1 MFDGVPTTPASS
13 PAHLMVSLFLW
24 SSGQGKVEGPWMAL
38 YQFKKPF
45 KGLRLWKYS
54 VHIEV
59 SLFLSSRQI
68 YKKQTEWK
76 YVYDP
81 TFLTSVGTE
90 HSGDL
95 STSKKADSESVDKI
109 EEIEKI
115 KVGSVQQLVQKIE
128 LQASDKPC
136 DELKSEVV
144 IASNPEPSDDELSKG
159 CFTQV
164 SCAGKVVVNSG
175 STTTA
180 GTPQPSSLEK
190 IGTVP
195 TPQPSQKEFRPV
207 PSPRSGH

>member
-1 MFDGVPTTPASS
+1 M
-13 PAHLMVSLFLW
+13 
-24 SSGQGKVEGPWMAL
+24 
-38 YQFKKPF
+38 
-45 KGLRLWKYS
+45 
-54 VHIEV
+54 
-59 SLFLSSRQI
+59 
-68 YKKQTEWK
+68 
-76 YVYDP
+76 
-81 TFLTSVGTE
+81 
-90 HSGDL
+90 
-95 STSKKADSESVDKI
+95 DKI

-190 IGTVP
+190 IGTVS
-195 TPQPSQKEFRPV
+195 TPQASPKEFRPV

>member
-1 MFDGVPTTPASS
+1 M
-13 PAHLMVSLFLW
+13 
-24 SSGQGKVEGPWMAL
+24 
-38 YQFKKPF
+38 
-45 KGLRLWKYS
+45 
-54 VHIEV
+54 
-59 SLFLSSRQI
+59 
-68 YKKQTEWK
+68 
-76 YVYDP
+76 
-81 TFLTSVGTE
+81 
-90 HSGDL
+90 
-95 STSKKADSESVDKI
+95 DKI

-175 STTTA
+175 STTIA

>member
-1 MFDGVPTTPASS
+1 
-13 PAHLMVSLFLW
+13 MVSLFSEVLDSAYKVRLRALEW
-24 SSGQGKVEGPWMAL
+24 HCVSSKCPSRVWDNGSI
-38 YQFKKPF
+38 PF
-45 KGLRLWKYS
+45 KLRCHCFCPVK
-54 VHIEV
+54 
-59 SLFLSSRQI
+59 SRQI

-90 HSGDL
+90 NSGDPI
-95 STSKKADSESVDKI
+95 TSKKADSESVDKI

-115 KVGSVQQLVQKIE
+115 KLGSVQQLVQKIE
-128 LQASDKPC
+128 LQAGDKPC

>member
-1 MFDGVPTTPASS
+1 M
-13 PAHLMVSLFLW
+13 
-24 SSGQGKVEGPWMAL
+24 
-38 YQFKKPF
+38 
-45 KGLRLWKYS
+45 
-54 VHIEV
+54 
-59 SLFLSSRQI
+59 
-68 YKKQTEWK
+68 
-76 YVYDP
+76 
-81 TFLTSVGTE
+81 
-90 HSGDL
+90 
-95 STSKKADSESVDKI
+95 DKI

-128 LQASDKPC
+128 LQANDKPC

-175 STTTA
+175 STS

-190 IGTVP
+190 IGTVS